1 MTAIAALLRS
11 VANASRASEEWAKG
25 DDGWQ
30 SLVPSGV
37 KVTRETAMQLSA
49 VWACVRILSD
59 TVSTLPVGTFRREGD
74 VRIPTPRPRWLDAPN
89 PDQTRVEFV
98 EQQVGSML
106 LDGNAFI
113 MTVRDRFGDIVDLWN
128 VHPDLVE
135 PKRVGGQLV
144 YDVTDPDTGQVTVLT
159 RAQMFHIP
167 CFAWPGQLRGV
178 SPLEHARRVIGLGLA
193 SQEYAE
199 KFYGQ
204 GMHGAGIIESKEPL
218 TPDQGKELKRDF
230 TRLAHGMANAHLP
243 VVLSGGASWKPLSVT
258 PEQGQFLE
266 SRKYSVAEI
275 ARWFRVP
282 PHLIADVERS
292 TSWGTG
298 IEEQNIGFVTYG
310 IRHLLERIEQA
321 WTRWLFPFTDEF
333 VKFNVDG
340 LLRGDQKSRYDAYA
354 VSRQWGWM
362 NADEIRALEDLPPLP
377 DGLGQK
383 YLIPTTHRGADD
395 EPEQEPA

>member
-1 MTAIAALLRS
+1 
-11 VANASRASEEWAKG
+11 EEWAKG

-59 TVSTLPVGTFRREGD
+59 TVSTLPVGTFRREED

-113 MTVRDRFGDIVDLWN
+113 LTVRDRFGDIVDLWN

-167 CFAWPGQLRGV
+167 CFAWPGQLR
-178 SPLEHARRVIGLGLA
+178 
-193 SQEYAE
+193 
-199 KFYGQ
+199 
-204 GMHGAGIIESKEPL
+204 
-218 TPDQGKELKRDF
+218 
-230 TRLAHGMANAHLP
+230 
-243 VVLSGGASWKPLSVT
+243 
-258 PEQGQFLE
+258 
-266 SRKYSVAEI
+266 
-275 ARWFRVP
+275 
-282 PHLIADVERS
+282 
-292 TSWGTG
+292 
-298 IEEQNIGFVTYG
+298 
-310 IRHLLERIEQA
+310 
-321 WTRWLFPFTDEF
+321 
-333 VKFNVDG
+333 
-340 LLRGDQKSRYDAYA
+340 
-354 VSRQWGWM
+354 
-362 NADEIRALEDLPPLP
+362 
-377 DGLGQK
+377 
-383 YLIPTTHRGADD
+383 
-395 EPEQEPA
+395 

>member
-59 TVSTLPVGTFRREGD
+59 TVSTLPVGTFRREED

-113 MTVRDRFGDIVDLWN
+113 LTVRDRFGDIVDLWN

-135 PKRVGGQLV
+135 PKRVGRQLV

-178 SPLEHARRVIGLGLA
+178 SPIEHARRVIGLGLA

-204 GMHGAGIIESKEPL
+204 GMHGAGIIESKEAL

-243 VVLSGGASWKPLSVT
+243 VVLSGGANWKPLSVT

-310 IRHLLERIEQA
+310 IRHLLERLEQA